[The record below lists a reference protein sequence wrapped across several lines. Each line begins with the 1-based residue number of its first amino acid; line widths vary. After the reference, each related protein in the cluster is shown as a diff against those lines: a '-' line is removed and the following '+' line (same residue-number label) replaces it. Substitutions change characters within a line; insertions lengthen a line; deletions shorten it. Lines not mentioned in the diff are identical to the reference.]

1 MENKIIES
9 EVKRITDFIKS
20 QLFKA
25 GFNSI
30 LVGLSGGIDS
40 ALVLQ
45 LCTLALG
52 QKNVF
57 AFYLPYKTS
66 SKKSYQDAVLVA
78 QEVGIKLEI
87 IPITQM
93 VDIYFKDINNLENLR
108 RGNFC
113 ARIRMSVLFD
123 KAKEKKALVAGTGNR
138 SELLTGYCTIFGDS
152 ACSFEPIGHLFKTE
166 VKQMAKFLN
175 LPKQI
180 IEKAPTADLWEGQT
194 DEDEMGISYQ
204 TLDNILIALLDKKL
218 SQSKLF
224 EKFGEKRVQKVIQL
238 VERSKFKREM
248 PPCLDY

>member
-204 TLDNILIALLDKKL
+204 TLDKILIALLDKKL